1 MSKKIRGQCLI
12 IDNEKFINDILP
24 FREGSKID
32 SNNLDILF
40 EQLGF
45 RVTLRRNL
53 NYNDMMRTINNFS
66 DLLDHSDAQMCG
78 EFTCKIFKKKR
89 VTLRIFLFLFLVVII
104 LSHGEDGGLIY
115 ASDGREV
122 STEYLLRRFN
132 NDSCQP
138 LKGKPKF
145 FVFQACRGDDV
156 DYGTIPEL
164 ERTDSQVC
172 IDQHD
177 AKSFSKPVTT
187 IAKDPSWEDMVIL
200 FATVPG
206 FVANRNLYR
215 GTWLI
220 ECLCFVFMNHAKDM
234 DLRDMLDEVAK
245 RLRDY
250 ESEQGFKQSCS
261 YESRH
266 FYNKLFF
273 NPGIA
278 IDDKD

>member
-1 MSKKIRGQCLI
+1 M
-12 IDNEKFINDILP
+12 FP
-24 FREGSKID
+24 
-32 SNNLDILF
+32 
-40 EQLGF
+40 
-45 RVTLRRNL
+45 V
-53 NYNDMMRTINNFS
+53 
-66 DLLDHSDAQMCG
+66 
-78 EFTCKIFKKKR
+78 
-89 VTLRIFLFLFLVVII
+89 FLFLVVII